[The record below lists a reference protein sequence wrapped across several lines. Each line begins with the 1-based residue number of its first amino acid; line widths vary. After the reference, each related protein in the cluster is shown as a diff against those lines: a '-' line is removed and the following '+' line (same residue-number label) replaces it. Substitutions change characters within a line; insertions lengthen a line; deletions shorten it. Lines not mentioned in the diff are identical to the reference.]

1 MSPFRLFR
9 LFRLFKTVQW
19 KMVVIYMLLILM
31 AMQFIGAYFAREVES
46 YYINN
51 FSETLNA
58 QASLL
63 ATLSQGYLRP
73 NEGKE
78 QSQDEVRQGIDNLI
92 THLVK
97 LNGANVRVIDSNG
110 TVISTTE
117 DKRTIGQRNTQ
128 PEVTI
133 ALLGTRS
140 ESTRIDPRTGDRVKV
155 LVLPVKGDNIVYGA
169 VYMAA
174 SMEATYTTIRKMN
187 GILASGTMIALL
199 FTAALGVVLA
209 RTITTPVKEMTR
221 QARAVADGDFN
232 RNVRVYSD
240 DEIGQL
246 GMAFNHMTFRLQ
258 EAIMQQEEEREKLA
272 GILRNMSDGVV
283 ASNRNGQIIL
293 MNRSAEE
300 MLQVTMD
307 DCMSKGLT
315 LYDLLKLPP
324 EEEMPLY
331 SQVEPLIIEMV
342 LPNREVLILRVTFT
356 PLQHDSG
363 KRGGFITV
371 LQDVTEQQRL
381 DQQRKEFVA
390 NVSHELRTPLTTIKS
405 YVEALLDGAVEEP
418 ELSNR
423 FLKVTMSETERMI
436 RLVNDL
442 LQLSRFDSQGIH
454 LHYKEVDADQLLRYA
469 ADRFSMFGEQQ
480 GVQLKLEV
488 PENLPPIYV
497 DKDAINQ
504 VLDNLLSNAVKY
516 TPEGGTVVL
525 MAQVNR
531 HQKRLHIS
539 ISDTGIGIPSRDLK
553 RIFERF
559 YRVDKARSRG
569 QGGTG
574 LGLAIARELVQAH
587 GAEIEI
593 SSELNVGTTVTFWV
607 PFAKGGTAG

>member
-1 MSPFRLFR
+1 MRPLRLFT
-9 LFRLFKTVQW
+9 TVQW
-19 KMVVIYMLLILM
+19 KVVVIYMLLILM
-31 AMQFIGAYFAREVES
+31 AMQFIGAYFARQVES
-46 YYINN
+46 YYLNN
-51 FSETLNA
+51 FSETVNA

-63 ATLSQGYLRP
+63 ATHLEGYLRP
-73 NEGKE
+73 RDAKE
-78 QSQDEVRQGIDNLI
+78 QSAEEVRQGIDNLI
-92 THLVK
+92 NNLVK
-97 LNGANVRVIDSNG
+97 LNGTNVQVIDSSG

-117 DKRTIGQRNTQ
+117 DKRILGRRTSQ

-140 ESTRIDPRTGDRVKV
+140 ESMRIDPRTGDRVKM

-169 VYMAA
+169 VYMVA
-174 SMEATYTTIRKMN
+174 SMEGTYMTIRKMN

-199 FTAALGVVLA
+199 LTAGLGVVLA

-232 RNVRVYSD
+232 RNVRVYSE

-246 GMAFNHMTFRLQ
+246 GMAFNHMTRRLK
-258 EAIMQQEEEREKLA
+258 EAILQQEEEREKLA
-272 GILRNMSDGVV
+272 SILTNMSDGVI
-283 ASNRNGQIIL
+283 AANRDGQIIL
-293 MNRSAEE
+293 LNRSAEE
-300 MLQVTMD
+300 MLQVTMNE
-307 DCMSKGLT
+307 CVQKGTT
-315 LYDLLKLPP
+315 LHNLLRLPP

-331 SQVEPLIIEMV
+331 AQNEPLFIEMV
-342 LPNREVLILRVTFT
+342 LPNKDVLILRVTFT

-363 KRGGFITV
+363 KKGGIIAV

-381 DQQRKEFVA
+381 EQQRREFVA

-423 FLKVTMSETERMI
+423 FLRVTMSETERMI

-442 LQLSRFDSQGIH
+442 LQLSRFDSQGVR
-454 LHYKEVDADQLLRYA
+454 LHCKDVDANQLLRYA
-469 ADRFSMFGEQQ
+469 VDRISLFGEQQ
-480 GVQLKLEV
+480 GVQLSLDIQETLPEV
-488 PENLPPIYV
+488 YI

-504 VLDNLLSNAVKY
+504 VLDNLLSNAIKY
-516 TPEGGTVVL
+516 TPAGGSVVL
-525 MAQVNR
+525 RAYANR
-531 HQKRLHIS
+531 HQKRVYIS
-539 ISDTGIGIPSRDLK
+539 IADTGIGIPSRDLK

-593 SSELNVGTTVTFWV
+593 TSELNQGTTVTFWV
-607 PFAKGGTAG
+607 PYAKGGKAG

>member
-1 MSPFRLFR
+1 MRSFR

-19 KMVVIYMLLILM
+19 KVVVIYMLLILM

-46 YYINN
+46 YYVNN

-63 ATLSQGYLRP
+63 ATLSQSYLRP

-78 QSQDEVRQGIDNLI
+78 QSTEEVRQGIDNLI

-117 DKRTIGQRNTQ
+117 DKRTIGQRNSQ

-174 SMEATYTTIRKMN
+174 SMEATYATVRKMN
-187 GILASGTMIALL
+187 GILATGTMFALAI
-199 FTAALGVVLA
+199 TAALGVVLA

-221 QARAVADGDFN
+221 QARAVSDGDFN
-232 RNVRVYSD
+232 RNVRIYSD

-246 GMAFNHMTFRLQ
+246 GMAFNHMTLRLK
-258 EAIMQQEEEREKLA
+258 EAITQQEEEREKLA
-272 GILRNMSDGVV
+272 GILSNMSDGVV
-283 ASNRNGQIIL
+283 ASNRDGHIML
-293 MNRSAEE
+293 MNRTAEE
-300 MLQVTMD
+300 MLQVTMT
-307 DCMSKGLT
+307 DCMTKGLT
-315 LYDLLKLPP
+315 LYDLLRLPP

-331 SQVEPLIIEMV
+331 SQIEPLIIEMM
-342 LPNREVLILRVTFT
+342 LPNRDVLILRVTFT

-363 KRGGFITV
+363 RRGGIITV

-390 NVSHELRTPLTTIKS
+390 NVSHELRTPLTTVKS
-405 YVEALLDGAVEEP
+405 YVEALLDGAVDDP
-418 ELSNR
+418 ELSHR

-454 LHYKEVDADQLLRYA
+454 LRYLETDANQLLRYA
-469 ADRFSMFGEQQ
+469 VNRFSLFGEQQ
-480 GVQLKLEV
+480 GVQLRLETV
-488 PENLPPIYV
+488 ENLPPVYV

-516 TPEGGTVVL
+516 TPEGGSVVVT
-525 MAQVNR
+525 AQVNR
-531 HQKRLHIS
+531 HLKRLSIS
-539 ISDTGIGIPSRDLK
+539 IADTGIGIPQRDLK

-593 SSELNVGTTVTFWV
+593 DSDLNEGTTVTFWL
-607 PFAKGGTAG
+607 PLARGGTAG

>member
-1 MSPFRLFR
+1 MRPLRLFT
-9 LFRLFKTVQW
+9 TVQW
-19 KMVVIYMLLILM
+19 KVVVIYMLLILM
-31 AMQFIGAYFAREVES
+31 AMQFIGAYFARQVES
-46 YYINN
+46 YYLNN
-51 FSETLNA
+51 FSETVNA

-63 ATLSQGYLRP
+63 ATHLEGYLRP
-73 NEGKE
+73 RDAKE
-78 QSQDEVRQGIDNLI
+78 QSAEEVRQGIDNLI
-92 THLVK
+92 NNLVK
-97 LNGANVRVIDSNG
+97 LNGTNVQVIDSSG

-117 DKRTIGQRNTQ
+117 DKRILGRRTSQ

-140 ESTRIDPRTGDRVKV
+140 ESMRIDPRTGDRVKM

-169 VYMAA
+169 VYMVA
-174 SMEATYTTIRKMN
+174 SMEGTYMTIRKMN

-199 FTAALGVVLA
+199 LTAGLGVVLA

-232 RNVRVYSD
+232 RNVRVYSE

-246 GMAFNHMTFRLQ
+246 GMAFNHMTRRLK
-258 EAIMQQEEEREKLA
+258 EAILQQEEEREKLA
-272 GILRNMSDGVV
+272 SILTNMSDGVI
-283 ASNRNGQIIL
+283 AANRDGQIIL
-293 MNRSAEE
+293 LNRSAEE
-300 MLQVTMD
+300 MLQVTMNE
-307 DCMSKGLT
+307 CVQKGTT
-315 LYDLLKLPP
+315 LHNLLRLPP

-331 SQVEPLIIEMV
+331 AQNEPLFIEMV
-342 LPNREVLILRVTFT
+342 LPNKDVLILRVTFT

-363 KRGGFITV
+363 KKGGIIAV

-381 DQQRKEFVA
+381 EQQRREFVA

-423 FLKVTMSETERMI
+423 FLRVTMSETERMI

-442 LQLSRFDSQGIH
+442 LQLSRFDSQGVR
-454 LHYKEVDADQLLRYA
+454 LHCKDVDANQLLRYA
-469 ADRFSMFGEQQ
+469 VDRISLFGEQQ
-480 GVQLKLEV
+480 GVQLSLEIQETL
-488 PENLPPIYV
+488 PEVHI

-504 VLDNLLSNAVKY
+504 VLDNLLSNAIKY
-516 TPEGGTVVL
+516 TPAGGSVVL
-525 MAQVNR
+525 RAYANR
-531 HQKRLHIS
+531 HQKRVYIS
-539 ISDTGIGIPSRDLK
+539 IADTGIGIPSRDLK

-593 SSELNVGTTVTFWV
+593 TSELNQGTTVTFWV
-607 PFAKGGTAG
+607 PYAKGGKAG

>member
-1 MSPFRLFR
+1 MRPLRLFT
-9 LFRLFKTVQW
+9 TVQW
-19 KMVVIYMLLILM
+19 KVVVIYMLLILM

-46 YYINN
+46 YYLNN

-63 ATLSQGYLRP
+63 ATHLEGYLRP
-73 NEGKE
+73 RDAKE
-78 QSQDEVRQGIDNLI
+78 QSADEVRQGIDNLI
-92 THLVK
+92 NNLVK
-97 LNGANVRVIDSNG
+97 LNGANVQVIDSNG

-117 DKRTIGQRNTQ
+117 DKRIIGQRTSQ

-140 ESTRIDPRTGDRVKV
+140 ESMRIDPRTGDRVKV

-169 VYMAA
+169 VYMVA
-174 SMEATYTTIRKMN
+174 SMEGTYMTIRKMN

-199 FTAALGVVLA
+199 LTAGLGVVLA

-232 RNVRVYSD
+232 RNVRVYSE

-246 GMAFNHMTFRLQ
+246 GMAFNHMTRRLQ
-258 EAIMQQEEEREKLA
+258 EAILQQEEEREKLA
-272 GILRNMSDGVV
+272 GILSNMSDGVI
-283 ASNRNGQIIL
+283 AANRDGQIIL
-293 MNRSAEE
+293 LNRSAEE
-300 MLQVTMD
+300 MLQVTMNE
-307 DCMSKGLT
+307 CVQKGST
-315 LYDLLKLPP
+315 LHDLLRLPP

-331 SQVEPLIIEMV
+331 AQEEPLFIEMM
-342 LPNREVLILRVTFT
+342 LPNRDVLILRVTFT

-363 KRGGFITV
+363 KKGGIIAV

-381 DQQRKEFVA
+381 EQQRREFVA

-423 FLKVTMSETERMI
+423 FLRVTMSETERMI

-442 LQLSRFDSQGIH
+442 LQLSRFDSQGVR
-454 LHYKEVDADQLLRYA
+454 LHCKDVNANQLLRYA
-469 ADRFSMFGEQQ
+469 ADRFSLFGEQQ
-480 GVQLKLEV
+480 GVQLSLDIQET
-488 PENLPPIYV
+488 LPDVHI

-504 VLDNLLSNAVKY
+504 VLDNLLSNAIKY
-516 TPEGGTVVL
+516 TPAGGSVVL
-525 MAQVNR
+525 RAHAKR
-531 HQKRLHIS
+531 HQKRVYIS
-539 ISDTGIGIPSRDLK
+539 IADTGIGIPSRDLK

-593 SSELNVGTTVTFWV
+593 ASELNQGTTVTFWV
-607 PFAKGGTAG
+607 PFAKGGKAG